1 MPNIPRQQER
11 DEDQA
16 VAELLKSWR
25 SAREVWSVQF
35 LIMLRCRVSQ
45 PTFAHLLA
53 RTQICDAVCATAV
66 LCSPFEHPTK
76 GAAALL
82 VYSMLAMSC
91 ELAVISTGGVKEKG
105 TLLGGNGLLLLCTFY
120 TMCMW
125 QLANPCGFAD
135 VTSWKPSPSFSR
147 LKSYST
153 SLNCCYKSLIKSY
166 SGLMA
171 DTG

>member
-1 MPNIPRQQER
+1 MKTKQQ
-11 DEDQA
+11 
-16 VAELLKSWR
+16 LSWR

-35 LIMLRCRVSQ
+35 LITLRCRVSQ
-45 PTFAHLLA
+45 PTFADLLA
-53 RTQICDAVCATAV
+53 RPQICDAVCATTV
-66 LCSPFEHPTK
+66 LCSPSEHPTK
-76 GAAALL
+76 GAAALFA
-82 VYSMLAMSC
+82 YSMLAMSRA
-91 ELAVISTGGVKEKG
+91 LAIIPTGGLKENFVGWKWASASLHILQDILG
-105 TLLGGNGLLLLCTFY
+105 T
-120 TMCMW
+120 W

-153 SLNCCYKSLIKSY
+153 SLNCCYKSLIKGY